1 MHVMCAY
8 VCGVLR
14 VYPLPSPIYRDTNT
28 SRKQTLPRVY
38 DSVWQLPPT
47 CPFTGR
53 RDPSAGSASGSCLC
67 LGKWGLAGG
76 RHANLFFFGKF
87 KGKKREEEEEK
98 EVRPLGGLVRNPAHG
113 RPL

>member
-1 MHVMCAY
+1 MQPGVGPVSPPPGCSSPRAG
-8 VCGVLR
+8 VCL
-14 VYPLPSPIYRDTNT
+14 L
-28 SRKQTLPRVY
+28 QTRVY
-38 DSVWQLPPT
+38 DSMWQLPPT
-47 CPFTGR
+47 CLFTGR

-67 LGKWGLAGG
+67 LGEWGLAGG
-76 RHANLFFFGKF
+76 RRANLFFFFGKF